1 VQHKRRL
8 TLHEAAA
15 VTIAAIVLITVVN
28 ATLEE
33 SIFGWI
39 AVAIIVG
46 AALWLLRAL
55 SMRTR

>member
-1 VQHKRRL
+1 M
-8 TLHEAAA
+8 A
-15 VTIAAIVLITVVN
+15 VAAIGLITLVN
-28 ATLEE
+28 ATLGE

-39 AVAIIVG
+39 VVAVIAA

>member
-1 VQHKRRL
+1 LRVQQ
-8 TLHEAAA
+8 
-15 VTIAAIVLITVVN
+15 VG
-28 ATLEE
+28 E

-39 AVAIIVG
+39 VVAVIAG